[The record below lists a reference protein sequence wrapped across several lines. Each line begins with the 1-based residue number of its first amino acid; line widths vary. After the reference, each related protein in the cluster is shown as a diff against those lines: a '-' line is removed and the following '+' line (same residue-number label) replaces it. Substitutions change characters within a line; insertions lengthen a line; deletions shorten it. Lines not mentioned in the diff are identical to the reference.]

1 MIYSRIV
8 RSVRQPS
15 LSPIS
20 PLWCTRLFV
29 LADIL
34 CLNIQST
41 GGGLTASMNPNTI
54 KIGENVV
61 VAGLGLQIA
70 IFISFVICC
79 VIFHVRFAR
88 YIASERIVVHVPWA
102 AMLNMLYTVSALIS
116 IRNVFRLVEYVMGK
130 GSYLFA
136 NEWPVYVFDGALM
149 LVVMGVYYVWYPDQL
164 VLNHGGES
172 VAELT
177 GDGERVGPEGRVGAK
192 EQTERSQE
200 KVQRYFGMG
209 RW

>member
-1 MIYSRIV
+1 
-8 RSVRQPS
+8 
-15 LSPIS
+15 
-20 PLWCTRLFV
+20 
-29 LADIL
+29 
-34 CLNIQST
+34 
-41 GGGLTASMNPNTI
+41 
-54 KIGENVV
+54 
-61 VAGLGLQIA
+61 
-70 IFISFVICC
+70 
-79 VIFHVRFAR
+79 
-88 YIASERIVVHVPWA
+88 
-102 AMLNMLYTVSALIS
+102 MLNMLYTVSALIS

-164 VLNHGGES
+164 VLNQGGES